1 MLVGLGAVILT
12 EIGRHVYRPF
22 IYASGMYDFHIAD
35 TMGNSFGTV
44 ATIFVLLAFFGRDQD
59 ADRRI
64 ILSAT
69 VGTALFELGSP
80 LLGKPID
87 PWDVSATLIAGA
99 ASGILARRLH
109 QT

>member
-1 MLVGLGAVILT
+1 
-12 EIGRHVYRPF
+12 
-22 IYASGMYDFHIAD
+22 
-35 TMGNSFGTV
+35 MGNSFGTV
-44 ATIFVLLAFFGRDQD
+44 ATIFVLLALFGRDQD

-99 ASGILARRLH
+99 ASAMLARRLH
-109 QT
+109 QG